1 MDLQA
6 RFRSAYQLIALVG
19 DDITLMYRTDLGY
32 DSVGP
37 LKAKVAELRMNEIVA
52 GSSARIGDLRAIVLA
67 SSIPAGQRRLELKDR
82 VLWRGRQYAVVQYDD
97 ATASIGDEVMG
108 VNIYLRG

>member
-1 MDLQA
+1 MIDLQA
-6 RFRSAYQLIALVG
+6 RFRAAYQMIALVG
-19 DDITLMYRTDLGY
+19 DDITLMYRTDIGY

-37 LKAKVAELRMNEIVA
+37 IKAKVAELRMNEIVA

-67 SSIPAGQRRLELKDR
+67 ASIPAGRRLELKDR
-82 VLWRGRQYAVVQYDD
+82 VQWRGRQYAVVQYDD
-97 ATASIGDEVMG
+97 ATASIGAEVMA